1 MGIALLPL
9 MMTGNSNSSIN
20 SSSEN
25 PLPPLPLP
33 RVGDTKNAS
42 IPSASASSST
52 SMSTPFPP
60 RTLQPIG
67 NRTAG
72 HVNATAAAATAAPAG
87 FDFLKSPTTLTFER
101 MIEACTYDWIVVYYL
116 FATEYRYNV
125 LQTTLAS
132 LFSPPL
138 SIHPSSPLVSF
149 RFGCNSAELIDE
161 NPGLMKK
168 VKSRSNNK
176 TKYKAKAKPTS
187 VLGGNNSS
195 ADTDGDFSDDPIEEI
210 QADEDLHRRVVLLMA
225 LQRQP
230 AEKQADSN
238 RAPSSL
244 VIREGFFW
252 REYPVCEQVLY
263 DAMAEYYQ
271 LSCLQR
277 QSKLQ
282 QEFNNALV
290 ERMRLVAHEAEYVFE
305 PTFSD
310 KKLRD
315 RIRCFFK
322 THQQNAK
329 KRLVTLIK
337 HADSDEHT
345 SALRFMIQCVR
356 QGRSLDEMQALEDL
370 PRKIRGKERPPST
383 TTAVGHLVLSRPG
396 ELE

>member
-1 MGIALLPL
+1 V
-9 MMTGNSNSSIN
+9 T
-20 SSSEN
+20 
-25 PLPPLPLP
+25 
-33 RVGDTKNAS
+33 V
-42 IPSASASSST
+42 
-52 SMSTPFPP
+52 
-60 RTLQPIG
+60 
-67 NRTAG
+67 
-72 HVNATAAAATAAPAG
+72 HATA
-87 FDFLKSPTTLTFER
+87 TLR
-101 MIEACTYDWIVVYYL
+101 
-116 FATEYRYNV
+116 R
-125 LQTTLAS
+125 LQVSLST
-132 LFSPPL
+132 LFSH
-138 SIHPSSPLVSF
+138 STASKLVSF
-149 RFGCNSAELIDE
+149 SAELIDE
-161 NPGLMKK
+161 NPALMKK
-168 VKSRSNNK
+168 VKGGRSK
-176 TKYKAKAKPTS
+176 TSKKSKSKAAKPTS
-187 VLGGNNSS
+187 LLDENNSMDS
-195 ADTDGDFSDDPIEEI
+195 DNSDVEADFADDPIEEI
-210 QADEDLHRRVVLLMA
+210 QADDDLHRRVVLLMA

-230 AEKQADSN
+230 AEPKQPDQFADAKAH
-238 RAPSSL
+238 RDPSSL

-290 ERMRLVAHEAEYVFE
+290 ERMRTVAHEAHYVFE

-337 HADSDEHT
+337 HADSVEHI

-370 PRKIRGKERPPST
+370 PKKIRGKERPPL
-383 TTAVGHLVLSRPG
+383 TATPVSRLVLKA
-396 ELE
+396 

>member
-1 MGIALLPL
+1 
-9 MMTGNSNSSIN
+9 
-20 SSSEN
+20 
-25 PLPPLPLP
+25 
-33 RVGDTKNAS
+33 
-42 IPSASASSST
+42 
-52 SMSTPFPP
+52 
-60 RTLQPIG
+60 
-67 NRTAG
+67 
-72 HVNATAAAATAAPAG
+72 
-87 FDFLKSPTTLTFER
+87 
-101 MIEACTYDWIVVYYL
+101 
-116 FATEYRYNV
+116 
-125 LQTTLAS
+125 
-132 LFSPPL
+132 
-138 SIHPSSPLVSF
+138 
-149 RFGCNSAELIDE
+149 
-161 NPGLMKK
+161 MKK
-168 VKSRSNNK
+168 LKGGRSKTSKKS
-176 TKYKAKAKPTS
+176 KAKAKTTS
-187 VLGGNNSS
+187 LVDHNSNTNTS
-195 ADTDGDFSDDPIEEI
+195 GDHSEAEAEAEADFSDDDPIEEI
-210 QADEDLHRRVVLLMA
+210 QADDDLHRRVVLLMA

-230 AEKQADSN
+230 AEPKQTHDQAAEAN
-238 RAPSSL
+238 RSPASL

-290 ERMRLVAHEAEYVFE
+290 ERMRTVAHEARYVFE

-337 HADSDEHT
+337 HADSVEHI

-370 PRKIRGKERPPST
+370 PKKIRGKERPPATAT
-383 TTAVGHLVLSRPG
+383 TTTPVGHLVLKA
-396 ELE
+396 

>member
-1 MGIALLPL
+1 VIA
-9 MMTGNSNSSIN
+9 
-20 SSSEN
+20 
-25 PLPPLPLP
+25 
-33 RVGDTKNAS
+33 
-42 IPSASASSST
+42 
-52 SMSTPFPP
+52 
-60 RTLQPIG
+60 
-67 NRTAG
+67 
-72 HVNATAAAATAAPAG
+72 
-87 FDFLKSPTTLTFER
+87 
-101 MIEACTYDWIVVYYL
+101 
-116 FATEYRYNV
+116 
-125 LQTTLAS
+125 
-132 LFSPPL
+132 
-138 SIHPSSPLVSF
+138 
-149 RFGCNSAELIDE
+149 AELIDE

-168 VKSRSNNK
+168 VKIRSK
-176 TKYKAKAKPTS
+176 PSKKSKSKAKPMS
-187 VLGGNNSS
+187 LLGDNSS
-195 ADTDGDFSDDPIEEI
+195 DCSMDADAEFSDDPIEEI
-210 QADEDLHRRVVLLMA
+210 QNDDDLHRRVVLLMA

-230 AEKQADSN
+230 AEKQAD

-290 ERMRLVAHEAEYVFE
+290 ERMRIVADEAKYVFE

-337 HADSDEHT
+337 HADSHEHT

-370 PRKIRGKERPPST
+370 PKKIRGKERPPST
-383 TTAVGHLVLSRPG
+383 STPVSRLVLKA
-396 ELE
+396 

>member
-1 MGIALLPL
+1 
-9 MMTGNSNSSIN
+9 
-20 SSSEN
+20 
-25 PLPPLPLP
+25 
-33 RVGDTKNAS
+33 
-42 IPSASASSST
+42 
-52 SMSTPFPP
+52 
-60 RTLQPIG
+60 
-67 NRTAG
+67 
-72 HVNATAAAATAAPAG
+72 
-87 FDFLKSPTTLTFER
+87 
-101 MIEACTYDWIVVYYL
+101 
-116 FATEYRYNV
+116 
-125 LQTTLAS
+125 
-132 LFSPPL
+132 
-138 SIHPSSPLVSF
+138 
-149 RFGCNSAELIDE
+149 
-161 NPGLMKK
+161 MKK
-168 VKSRSNNK
+168 VTGGRSKTSSKKSKSK
-176 TKYKAKAKPTS
+176 VAKPMSLLDDSTIMDS
-187 VLGGNNSS
+187 DNS
-195 ADTDGDFSDDPIEEI
+195 DVEDDPIEEI

-230 AEKQADSN
+230 AEPRQQNDLATETI
-238 RAPSSL
+238 RAQQQSSL

-290 ERMRLVAHEAEYVFE
+290 ERMRTVAHEARYVFE

-337 HADSDEHT
+337 HADSIEHV

-356 QGRSLDEMQALEDL
+356 QGRSLDEMQALQDL

-383 TTAVGHLVLSRPG
+383 TTPGGRLVLKA
-396 ELE
+396 